1 MNLSEKEIIQKI
13 KNGEIDYYSL
23 IVKKYSFLI
32 YQYVKKKIKNIND
45 VEDIVQNIFIAFYKA
60 IDRFNEEK
68 SIKPY
73 LFQIVAN
80 ELKMFYRKNQKLLP
94 LKEGIIFEKNEEN
107 NFFDEKILDRL
118 NNQEKKILLMIIDGY
133 SYQEI
138 AKKFKKSLNTIKS
151 IIRRARIKIK
161 KYEKI

>member
-32 YQYVKKKIKNIND
+32 YQYLKKKIKNIYD
-45 VEDIVQNIFIAFYKA
+45 VEDIVQNVFIAFYKA
-60 IDRFNEEK
+60 IDRFDEEK
-68 SIKPY
+68 PIKPY

-80 ELKMFYRKNQKLLP
+80 ELKIFYRKNQKLFP
-94 LKEGIIFEKNEEN
+94 LKEEIIFEKSEE
-107 NFFDEKILDRL
+107 NFFDEQILDKL
-118 NNQEKKILLMIIDGY
+118 KDYEKEILLMVGDGY

-161 KYEKI
+161 KYQKI

>member
-13 KNGEIDYYSL
+13 KNGEIDFYSL

-32 YQYVKKKIKNIND
+32 YQYVKKKIKDTDD
-45 VEDIVQNIFIAFYKA
+45 VEDIVQNVFIAFYKA
-60 IDRFNEEK
+60 IERFNEEK
-68 SIKPY
+68 PIKPY

-94 LKEGIIFEKNEEN
+94 LKEEIIFEKNEEN
-107 NFFDEKILDRL
+107 FFDEKVLDRL
-118 NNQEKKILLMIIDGY
+118 NNQEKKFLLMVIDGY